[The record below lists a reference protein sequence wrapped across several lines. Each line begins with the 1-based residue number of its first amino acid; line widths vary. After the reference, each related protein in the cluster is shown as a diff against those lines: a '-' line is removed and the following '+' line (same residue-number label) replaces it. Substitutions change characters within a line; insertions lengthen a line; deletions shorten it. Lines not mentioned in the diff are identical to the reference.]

1 MSRTFPADL
10 RIRFNIFSSFLCLR
24 LLSATSCSRSVCK
37 RRAAVRK
44 PCTASARWP
53 EDSRTSSLSV
63 FLKMD
68 LPRSAEIA
76 IAEVRVPRV
85 EPIRCGSMRRAMR
98 KSVAYFNTFVT
109 TLC

>member
-1 MSRTFPADL
+1 
-10 RIRFNIFSSFLCLR
+10 
-24 LLSATSCSRSVCK
+24 
-37 RRAAVRK
+37 
-44 PCTASARWP
+44 
-53 EDSRTSSLSV
+53 
-63 FLKMD
+63 MD

-85 EPIRCGSMRRAMR
+85 EPIPVRINAPAMR